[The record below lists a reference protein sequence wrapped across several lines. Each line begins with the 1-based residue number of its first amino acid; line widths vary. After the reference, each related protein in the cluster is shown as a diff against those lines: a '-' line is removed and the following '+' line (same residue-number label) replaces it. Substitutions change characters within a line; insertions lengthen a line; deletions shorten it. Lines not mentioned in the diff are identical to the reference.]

1 MSEEITLQELLPN
14 EFYLDKEGN
23 IVAEISL
30 KQINQIGDILVN
42 YHKENERL
50 NKSLDELEELCKN
63 KYYEKNTTDIDS
75 IVIGGN
81 LYVFMYKKIK
91 ELREK

>member
-50 NKSLDELEELCKN
+50 NNQVKDLEVLVELLYNNVALNQEQEKLLDHILFGS
-63 KYYEKNTTDIDS
+63 D
-75 IVIGGN
+75 
-81 LYVFMYKKIK
+81 K
-91 ELREK
+91 E